1 MKDRQQGTG
10 LMAVCSIF
18 WSDRYLAH
26 LVTALGEPPQKEM
39 ERKPEIMTKLA
50 CDTRRGWAPEEETLE
65 SALERGGGVGS
76 WKIWARVLQMAPV
89 GVDSEIGALGEGGS
103 LQGLGQ
109 TRGLEVWG
117 ESRFCG

>member
-76 WKIWARVLQMAPV
+76 WKIWARVLQMA
-89 GVDSEIGALGEGGS
+89 
-103 LQGLGQ
+103 Q
-109 TRGLEVWG
+109 WG
-117 ESRFCG
+117 